1 MATLFK
7 MGCIYTQGVGVYITK
22 GCIFQNWCM
31 HTPFEKSVNKR
42 GVYCDDIK
50 STIIFSTSNKLCRN
64 WQYL

>member
-31 HTPFEKSVNKR
+31 HTPFEKGVNKR
-42 GVYCDDIK
+42 GVYCDDIE
-50 STIIFSTSNKLCRN
+50 
-64 WQYL
+64 